1 MELWKQENKPCK
13 HGIST
18 YCGTQRCTGAALK
31 LECLIC
37 TRISSV
43 PEIPALP
50 IQWEVALASL
60 VTQKEQSFSIT
71 PSHTSSKKLSYK
83 MVPLSSLGSE
93 CRAMFL
99 NRTAV
104 GEGYKHSS
112 VPYFSIKIPTSSQC
126 EGVGTKKNFCGPP
139 APEQLILYL
148 KNQGSINRFDPS
160 KWSLWQRASV
170 QLSSV
175 PVSVWIQICAHQ
187 FLWEWT

>member
-1 MELWKQENKPCK
+1 
-13 HGIST
+13 
-18 YCGTQRCTGAALK
+18 
-31 LECLIC
+31 
-37 TRISSV
+37 
-43 PEIPALP
+43 
-50 IQWEVALASL
+50 
-60 VTQKEQSFSIT
+60 
-71 PSHTSSKKLSYK
+71 

-175 PVSVWIQICAHQ
+175 CLDPNSCSPVSLGMDIKTSTKKSISKIVTWLFQAPSAPVSQQKYRNTFWIQKTLSCLP
-187 FLWEWT
+187 FLLRDC